1 MIPLLTWNGKNDLW
15 LYVKIGRYYG
25 YIKFELNVDCHQY
38 AIHMGN
44 NIIFDDISLYKKTI
58 LNRDGYLHYILF
70 SVIYDVFYTHSY
82 YNFFYFNFSTIV
94 GLFCSQKYCIYYI
107 FNI

>member
-1 MIPLLTWNGKNDLW
+1 MEKNDLW

-44 NIIFDDISLYKKTI
+44 NIIFDDISLYKKNDFEQRR
-58 LNRDGYLHYILF
+58 LSALYI
-70 SVIYDVFYTHSY
+70 I
-82 YNFFYFNFSTIV
+82 
-94 GLFCSQKYCIYYI
+94 
-107 FNI
+107 